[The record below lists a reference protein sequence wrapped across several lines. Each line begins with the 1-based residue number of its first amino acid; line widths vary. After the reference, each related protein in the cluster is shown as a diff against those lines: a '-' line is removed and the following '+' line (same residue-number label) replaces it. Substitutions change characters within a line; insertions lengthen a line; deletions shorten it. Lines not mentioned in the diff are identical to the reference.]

1 MHDPPRFHCKT
12 KANNFK
18 KAVLSYTELM
28 VVPPKTI
35 QPVMKSIPQRIPQPK
50 GWMEKPSVRPIS
62 ISYFWLVLILC
73 PEKHNKID

>member
-35 QPVMKSIPQRIPQPK
+35 QPVMKSITPKNPPTQRLDGKTQRQANIY
-50 GWMEKPSVRPIS
+50 IL
-62 ISYFWLVLILC
+62 FLVSSHSM
-73 PEKHNKID
+73 PRKTQ